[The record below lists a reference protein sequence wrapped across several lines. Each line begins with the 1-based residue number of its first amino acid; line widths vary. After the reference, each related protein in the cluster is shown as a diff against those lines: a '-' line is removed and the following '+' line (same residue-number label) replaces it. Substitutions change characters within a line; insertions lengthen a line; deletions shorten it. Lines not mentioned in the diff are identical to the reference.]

1 MKYMPPVTIS
11 FSSLNHLTV
20 KGAVPVKAVLKQ
32 TVAPG
37 MTSWLSGFCVNAGGS
52 GCHQQSK
59 DSFHVSMILHH
70 SCTQHDKIRQ
80 TQMTFDIKCA
90 AGVFKSS

>member
-20 KGAVPVKAVLKQ
+20 KGAVPVKAVLRQ

-37 MTSWLSGFCVNAGGS
+37 MTSWLFGFCVNAGGS

-59 DSFHVSMILHH
+59 YSFQVSIILHQ
-70 SCTQHDKIRQ
+70 SSKEHDKIKQRL
-80 TQMTFDIKCA
+80 MTFDIKCA
-90 AGVFKSS
+90 ACVLESS